1 MALIDQN
8 VNVDFRGGVDLK
20 TNSRLVIPTKL
31 TLATDVEFQ
40 DTDTIATRPGLA
52 ERTLAGAFTNAVRMF
67 EHGKVPNIEFNDGSV
82 LRAPSSGTGFGAYGA
97 GALSF
102 EPNTF
107 ARVGALTRRAQALL
121 QKPTAPGAGVP
132 LYDRNFDV
140 AVGTTNYIIAW
151 EEPGYTGRMAV
162 RFSVRRLDNDA
173 EIQFGIFSS
182 SGGATDIYVKPR
194 VLYDLSS
201 GSFSIW
207 VAHFLSGGVAWD
219 LEAYSVPEVGGSLT
233 GPTVVIAV
241 PAGGAVEG
249 AVGLEALFDVYY
261 HSTSR
266 VYGVAA
272 RQTDAPGTIH
282 MALRD
287 QSFVAVVANTNGAPA
302 VKPVSLAVH
311 VSSSGGV
318 DTVHAI
324 FGASTSIKGYRL
336 PSNTGVQSAE
346 VIITTVAGT
355 LFGRCVVT
363 DLVEGT
369 TLLIAADNFSATTSS
384 FATTYYLSCTTAH
397 AGASRTAISTNCFL
411 AGRIFAM
418 RGRRYVPVIFTSTQF
433 QSVMLVLDLDCAAR
447 NFGVTTAAQP
457 LFVARL
463 DWGETANPG
472 PLASDSA
479 HRVPG
484 CVESLMPYLKYEV
497 NTRLAG
503 VTDTTPVAIAF
514 AKFAPLEHLGDLK
527 WNGDTYLAGALPML
541 TDGVKLVEEGFHW
554 NPEVIGT
561 RTNGMIVLTPVATGT
576 GIYDVP
582 AVGTYV
588 LAFTES
594 WQDSQGNWHE
604 SGYATLCSL
613 TSTPGN
619 LGINPTIVRPPTLKQ
634 DQSKRVAGYLTGLTL
649 YRTKGSSAD
658 ATLYLAHSN
667 ELATGTGY
675 INDTDIGFGEV
686 LYTEGGVLA
695 NTPAPACRQL
705 AAFDQ
710 RMVLSGCGDG
720 TRVYWS
726 KQKSDGFAAEFVSDD
741 VAFQQVTKLEV
752 GRAVGSAEMNGKLVV
767 AGEKGFGIIYGTG
780 PNSSGEGRYASM
792 ETVSMDVGCLWE
804 APKSVKLCNE
814 GVWFQSPFGL
824 RLFNGAQLARDGAG
838 KFIGSEVDGLVT
850 FSLRPIV
857 TLAGGSSQQTR
868 FFNGVLAF
876 IWDQTWG
883 QFSVW
888 TRHETVD
895 ACLVDGVYFICGS
908 GATPHLQYQNPAVV
922 VDTLNNLRVV
932 GVIQTAPLQFAGI
945 QGFQRVRQMLLLGSS
960 ASSSTPTFDV
970 EVAYDGAGIT
980 GAPEVNDTLA
990 TPTAFGVVQFEHQF
1004 FKQKCQALTLK
1015 LSFWDAANV
1024 GRIRLTNLA
1033 LGVAVK
1039 KGLWKSAEVK

>member
-1 MALIDQN
+1 MALTNQN
-8 VNVDFRGGVDLK
+8 VSVDFRGGMDSK
-20 TNSRLVIPTKL
+20 TDPRLVIPTKL

-40 DTDTIATRPGLA
+40 DADTIVTRPGLD
-52 ERTLAGAFTNAVRMF
+52 ERVLTGGFSNATRMF
-67 EHGKVPNIEFNDGSV
+67 EHAKVPNIEFENGSV
-82 LRAPSSGTGFGAYGA
+82 LRAPASGTGFGAYGA
-97 GALSF
+97 AAQSF

-107 ARVGALTRRAQALL
+107 ARVGVLTRRAQALL
-121 QKPTAPGAGVP
+121 QKPTAPGAGIP

-140 AVGTTNYIIAW
+140 AVGATNYIVAW

-162 RFSVRRLDNDA
+162 RYSVRSLDTDA
-173 EIQFGIFSS
+173 EIQFGIFSA
-182 SGGATDIYVKPR
+182 SGAGTDIYVKPR
-194 VLYDLSS
+194 VVYDSVNS
-201 GSFSIW
+201 RFSIW
-207 VAHFLSGGVAWD
+207 VAHFLSGGTAWD
-219 LEAYSVPEVGGSLT
+219 LEASRMPEAGGALT

-249 AVGLEALFDVYY
+249 AVGLEALFDVAF
-261 HSTSR
+261 HAGQQ

-272 RQTDAPGTIH
+272 RQTDANGTVH
-282 MALRD
+282 MGLRD
-287 QSFVAVVANTNGAPA
+287 LTFAAVVANTNGAPA
-302 VKPVSLAVH
+302 VRPVSLTAH
-311 VSSSGGV
+311 VSVSAGV
-318 DTVHAI
+318 STVHAI
-324 FGASTSIKGYRL
+324 YGASTSIKGYRL

-346 VIITTVAGT
+346 VIITTVAAT

-363 DLVEGT
+363 DLVAGT
-369 TLLIAADNFSATTSS
+369 SLLIAADNFSATTAS

-397 AGASRTAISTNCFL
+397 AGASRTAVSTNCFL
-411 AGRIFAM
+411 AGRIFTM
-418 RGRRYVPVIFTSTQF
+418 RSRRYVPVIFTSTQF

-472 PLASDSA
+472 PLALDSA

-484 CVESLMPYLKYEV
+484 CTEALMPYLKLEA

-503 VTDTTPVAIAF
+503 VTDATPVAITF
-514 AKFAPLEHLGDLK
+514 AKFAPTEHLGDAK

-541 TDGVKLVEEGFHW
+541 TDGVQLVEEGFHW

-561 RTNGMIVLTPVATGT
+561 LTNGMIVVPPVATGT

-582 AVGTYV
+582 AAGTYV

-613 TSTPGN
+613 TATPGN
-619 LGINPTIVRPPTLKQ
+619 FGINPTIVRPPSLKR
-634 DQSKRVAGYLTGLTL
+634 DQSKLVAGYRTGLTL

-667 ELATGTGY
+667 ELAAGTGY
-675 INDTDIGFGEV
+675 INDTDLGFGEV
-686 LYTEGGVLA
+686 LYTEGGILA

-705 AAFDQ
+705 AAFNE
-710 RMVLSGCGDG
+710 RMVLAGCGDG

-726 KQKSDGFAAEFVSDD
+726 KQNSAGFAAEFVSDD
-741 VAFQQVTKLEV
+741 VAFQQVTKPEV
-752 GRAVGSAEMNGKLVV
+752 GRAVGCAEMNGKLVV
-767 AGEKGFGIIYGTG
+767 VGERGFGIVYGTG
-780 PNSSGEGRYASM
+780 PNASGEGRYASM
-792 ETVSMDVGCLWE
+792 ETVSMDSGGKWE

-824 RLFNGAQLARDGAG
+824 RLFNGAQLARDSAG

-850 FSLRPIV
+850 FNQSPVV
-857 TLAGGSSQQTR
+857 TLAGGSTQQTR
-868 FFNGVLAF
+868 FFNGTLAF
-876 IWDQTWG
+876 VWDQTWG
-883 QFSVW
+883 QFTIF

-895 ACLVDGVYFICGS
+895 ACLVDGVYFICPAG
-908 GATPHLQYQNPAVV
+908 TPHLQFRGSTV

-932 GVIQTAPLQFAGI
+932 GVVQTAPLQFAGV
-945 QGFQRVRQMLLLGSS
+945 QGFQRVRHMLLVGRADSV
-960 ASSSTPTFDV
+960 ASVPTFDI
-970 EVAYDGAGIT
+970 EVAYDGAAISGP
-980 GAPEVNDTLA
+980 PEVNDAVVTLGNA
-990 TPTAFGVVQFEHQF
+990 VIQLEHKF
-1004 FKQKCQALTLK
+1004 FQQKCQSLTLK
-1015 LSFWDAANV
+1015 LTFWDEANE

-1033 LGVAVK
+1033 LGVAGK